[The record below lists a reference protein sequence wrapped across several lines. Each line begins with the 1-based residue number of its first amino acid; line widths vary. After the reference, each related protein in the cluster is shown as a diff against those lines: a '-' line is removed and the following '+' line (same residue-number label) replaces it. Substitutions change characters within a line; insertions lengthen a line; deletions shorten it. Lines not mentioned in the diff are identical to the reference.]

1 MGDIT
6 MSTIDVNCMIGLHLR
21 NTKLMLK
28 KLKWLGILF
37 QSTKSFKDCTFHN
50 FFSFFLEIDCEN
62 FNFFFNIKGYHSN
75 TAPS

>member
-1 MGDIT
+1 MVGYII
-6 MSTIDVNCMIGLHLR
+6 SKHQIFQGLYLPH
-21 NTKLMLK
+21 
-28 KLKWLGILF
+28 
-37 QSTKSFKDCTFHN
+37 